1 MNFQMNPMKNK
12 NPSPGSINP
21 LYQDARTNI
30 GLMRAS
36 AAYSAPIQSTL
47 PNNLRQVSQQ
57 KSGQESQREHPFVQL
72 IMQQQQQRNSVS
84 TGGVRRSNNGA
95 TTQFK
100 TPASIFPAQ
109 PRQQQQQPQQ
119 PAQQPQQPRQQQPQ
133 QPAQQPQQSAQQQ
146 QQLQTLQSDAQ
157 SLTETVQLLEEKIS
171 ILEVFA
177 ADQVRELGRLRD
189 ELEISSIG
197 TLRVR
202 ILDGGS
208 EVYSDRSV
216 FTGESVETLAAGTV
230 LKVSYPF
237 EENEEGI
244 WASKQVVELTDRGLM
259 LTGRYFLL
267 AERTQS
273 EIFNPKVSIISK
285 V

>member
-1 MNFQMNPMKNK
+1 MNPMKNK

-100 TPASIFPAQ
+100 TPASICPAQ
-109 PRQQQQQPQQ
+109 PRQPQQPQQ
-119 PAQQPQQPRQQQPQ
+119 PAQQPQ

>member
-119 PAQQPQQPRQQQPQ
+119 PAQ
-133 QPAQQPQQSAQQQ
+133 SAQQQ

-237 EENEEGI
+237 EENEEGL

-285 V
+285 MLNKIQE

>member
-109 PRQQQQQPQQ
+109 PRQQQQPQQ
-119 PAQQPQQPRQQQPQ
+119 PAQQPQQPRQQQP
-133 QPAQQPQQSAQQQ
+133 QQPQQSAQQQ

>member
-1 MNFQMNPMKNK
+1 MKNK

-21 LYQDARTNI
+21 LYPDARTNI
-30 GLMRAS
+30 GMMRAS

-119 PAQQPQQPRQQQPQ
+119 PAQQPQQPRQQQQQ

-208 EVYSDRSV
+208 EVYSDGAFSPESPWKLWRPEPCLRFPIRSRR
-216 FTGESVETLAAGTV
+216 TRRESGLRSRSLSSPTVDSCLLAATFCLPSV
-230 LKVSYPF
+230 HSLKY
-237 EENEEGI
+237 
-244 WASKQVVELTDRGLM
+244 
-259 LTGRYFLL
+259 
-267 AERTQS
+267 
-273 EIFNPKVSIISK
+273 SILK
-285 V
+285 FP

>member
-109 PRQQQQQPQQ
+109 PRQPQQPQQ
-119 PAQQPQQPRQQQPQ
+119 PAQQPQQPR
-133 QPAQQPQQSAQQQ
+133 QSAQQQ